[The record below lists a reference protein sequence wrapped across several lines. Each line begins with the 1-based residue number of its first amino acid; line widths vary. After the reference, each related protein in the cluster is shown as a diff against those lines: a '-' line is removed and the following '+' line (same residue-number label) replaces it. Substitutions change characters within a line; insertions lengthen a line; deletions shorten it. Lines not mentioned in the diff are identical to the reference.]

1 MTSPVACSAGTPHDV
16 YDAQCPCRGVLDLL
30 ADKWSALVIGALE
43 ARPLRFGEL
52 KKRLDGVSP
61 KVLTATLRRLEERGL
76 LDRAVFAEVP
86 VRVEYSLTPLG
97 RDAGRPLRELRDWV
111 ESNIERFPVST

>member
-1 MTSPVACSAGTPHDV
+1 MTASVPCAAGTPHDV

-30 ADKWSALVIGALE
+30 ADKWSALALGALE
-43 ARPLRFGEL
+43 DGPLRFGAL
-52 KKRLDGVSP
+52 KKKLVGVSP

-76 LDRAVFAEVP
+76 LDREVFAQVP

-97 RDAGRPLRELRDWV
+97 ADAGRPLRELRLWV
-111 ESNIERFPVST
+111 EANIERFPGA